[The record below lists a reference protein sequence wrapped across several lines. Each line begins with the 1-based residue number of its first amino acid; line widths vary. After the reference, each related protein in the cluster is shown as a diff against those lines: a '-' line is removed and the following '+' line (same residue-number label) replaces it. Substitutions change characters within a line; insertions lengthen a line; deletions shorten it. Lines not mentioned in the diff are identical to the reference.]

1 MEFRLDEIAGGA
13 VQEKA
18 NQAFTEVIENMLDPN
33 TPWNTGRELTI
44 KIKLSQNEARDD
56 LKVAIS
62 VNKKLAGSRPVDTN
76 MYIGK
81 DLDTGNVYVQ
91 EYGPQIRG
99 QYSLDDNIMND
110 MEGRKNE
117 AVRSDDGGIV
127 DFQKK
132 RKA

>member
-1 MEFRLDEIAGGA
+1 MEIRLDEIAGGA

-33 TPWNTGRELTI
+33 TPWETSRELTI
-44 KIKLSQNEARDD
+44 KIKLSQNESRDD
-56 LKVAIS
+56 LKIAIS
-62 VNKKLAGSRPVDTN
+62 VNKKLAGSRPVNTN
-76 MYIGK
+76 MYVGK

-91 EYGPQIRG
+91 EYGPQIKG
-99 QYSLDDNIMND
+99 QYSIND
-110 MEGRKNE
+110 MDGQTTEDSH
-117 AVRSDDGGIV
+117 SDDGGIV